1 MYKFGLIKERIF
13 NKKRYLSDTFGNPW
27 KNLYTAYP
35 HPYYIAT
42 DSNKRIIAM
51 FDNPKEMTL
60 GNVIVYGIDDNQ
72 GYTYDYD
79 GTIYN
84 NKAWDEKTNS
94 IVDYK
99 VPYPDNSRPDIDTL
113 GYMTQSTYD
122 PDKIKNDTFNMDNMK
137 EGNNKLI
144 LTSEERDKIKNSAN
158 KNITITGTDGLTG
171 GGDLNNN
178 LEIKLSEET
187 KNKLKSINSLENT
200 INNLGALSK
209 KDKVEI
215 IDIDGSNEALNEQL
229 LSKDGWKS
237 LEDIDNFIYFL
248 KEKCGNNLIING
260 NFDIKINSEYPNQW
274 QLHENGQLYQK
285 VPNMLSGTYTLWWDG
300 GDKGFWTNENSPV
313 IANHIQ
319 TEDKSG
325 FICVPRTAR
334 RVVLLKG
341 DWITNY
347 HLTNPWNLVKRTLEE
362 EKALCFPKNYLSDD
376 SNYAKLD
383 KDNNFTGSMSVNKK
397 NADIKT
403 TEERSHIHTTGKS
416 SFIFTGGANADIYTS
431 GDEANIYTSGNKSH
445 IFTNSK
451 DSNIYTLNDDS
462 SIYTDGKRSHIYTGG
477 GGHIIAGLTRN
488 FSGDDLRHAETNKN
502 NGRLAGDGAFI
513 KNYDIGS
520 IKFFLTNKVPE
531 NYLRPDGSLLSRSSY
546 PELWEFARTSGMI
559 VSDGEWLDTMG
570 DAETGIK
577 VISFGKFSYGDGST
591 NFRIPLL
598 GGEFIRIL
606 SNDDSRDLDKN
617 RTLGSMQDDAI
628 RNIKGTLGWTFSI
641 SDAKYNPGAL
651 YWNTKTSRSM
661 STVSGNTTN
670 SYDGISFDASRSVP
684 TANENRPVNVAYN
697 AFIRAL

>member
-27 KNLYTAYP
+27 KNLYTKYP
-35 HPYYIAT
+35 HPFYIAT
-42 DSNKRIIAM
+42 DNNKRIIAM
-51 FDNPKEMTL
+51 FDNPEEMTL

-72 GYTYDYD
+72 GYTYNYD

-158 KNITITGTDGLTG
+158 KNITIIGTDGLTG

-187 KNKLKSINSLENT
+187 KKILKSITENNNNNS
-200 INNLGALSK
+200 NLGKLAK
-209 KDKVEI
+209 KDKVEFS
-215 IDIDGSNEALNEQL
+215 DINGYDTAFDGEI

-237 LEDIDNFIYFL
+237 LEDINSLIYFL
-248 KEKCGNNLIING
+248 ENKCGNNLIING
-260 NFDIKINSEYPNQW
+260 NFDIKIDSAYPNQW

-285 VPNMLSGTYTLWWDG
+285 VPNMLSDTYTLWWDG
-300 GDKGFWTNENSPV
+300 GEKGFWTNENSPIV
-313 IANHIQ
+313 INHTQ
-319 TEDKSG
+319 AEDKSG
-325 FICVPRTAR
+325 LICVPLTAR

-347 HLTNPWNLVKRTLEE
+347 NLTNPWNLVKRSLEE

-383 KDNNFTGSMSVNKK
+383 KDNTFTGVNTF
-397 NADIKT
+397 NGIKT
-403 TEERSHIHTTGKS
+403 IENNNYIYTMGEQST
-416 SFIFTGGANADIYTS
+416 IFTKGKYAHIFTSGLQASIFTQGDESSLSTKGNKSNITTSGDSSSIYTQNSNSHIYTS
-431 GDEANIYTSGNKSH
+431 GV
-445 IFTNSK
+445 NS
-451 DSNIYTLNDDS
+451 
-462 SIYTDGKRSHIYTGG
+462 
-477 GGHIIAGLTRN
+477 HIIAGLT
-488 FSGDDLRHAETNKN
+488 NKGTGLPATIKTDKSK
-502 NGRLAGDGAFI
+502 GRLIGDGAFI

-520 IKFFLTNKVPE
+520 IKFFLTNNVPE
-531 NYLRPDGSLLSRSSY
+531 NYIRPDGSLLKRENY
-546 PELWEFARTSGMI
+546 PELWEFANNSGMI
-559 VSDGEWLDTMG
+559 VADADWLNNTRQNW
-570 DAETGIK
+570 
-577 VISFGKFSYGDGST
+577 GKWSLGDGST
-591 NFRIPLL
+591 TFRVPLL
-598 GGEFIRIL
+598 GGEFLRIFDNGRGIDKDRIL
-606 SNDDSRDLDKN
+606 
-617 RTLGSMQDDAI
+617 GSYQYDAI
-628 RNIKGTLGWTFSI
+628 RNISGGIGWITSA
-641 SDAKYNPGAL
+641 SDCKNPNGNGGAL
-651 YWNTKTSRSM
+651 FWGAR
-661 STVSGNTTN
+661 TTN
-670 SYDGISFDASRSVP
+670 AINLSSTTTDAYTNINIDASRVVP
-684 TANENRPVNVAYN
+684 TANENRPRNIAYN